1 MSTPSDYREVCI
13 EEVIAGI
20 LAISILVIL
29 FVVLPLTVGI
39 LLSKLGWFSLLINLF
54 R

>member
-1 MSTPSDYREVCI
+1 MSIPSDYREICI

-20 LAISILVIL
+20 LAISILAIL
-29 FVVLPLTVGI
+29 FVVLSLVVGI
-39 LLSKLGWFSLLINLF
+39 LLSKFGWFSLLINLF